1 MDLVSYL
8 NNENKETIEHFNKIF
23 SKLISTLGSEEREAL
38 QWFTRGLR
46 AKTIDEKQECYQ
58 KTRQI
63 LGGFLLK

>member
-1 MDLVSYL
+1 MDLISYL
-8 NNENKETIEHFNKIF
+8 NTENRETVEVFNKIF
-23 SKLISTLGSEEREAL
+23 SKLVSTLSSEEREAL

-46 AKTIDEKQECYQ
+46 AKTSDEKQECYQ